1 MRRIELSLSLSNF
14 GIPLLLFFGDE
25 KREHLQGLP
34 GPLLGRDGLL
44 DAALGVDP
52 GGGGG
57 LLHRIGRDFGCGD
70 KGLGRFLAEED
81 RRRVVDGAG
90 ATVAVEI
97 EEGESGGIG
106 LGAGRALEGG
116 AIGAVV
122 VSDGGA
128 FDAHDSVTCR
138 RGVVEVEDVEADR
151 AEEAGVVL
159 EDAVGAEPLEQT
171 PETYVVEE
179 PPLGGAAAAAE
190 ALIGF
195 WKVSLHRHPTRI

>member
-1 MRRIELSLSLSNF
+1 M
-14 GIPLLLFFGDE
+14 
-25 KREHLQGLP
+25 
-34 GPLLGRDGLL
+34 
-44 DAALGVDP
+44 
-52 GGGGG
+52 
-57 LLHRIGRDFGCGD
+57 
-70 KGLGRFLAEED
+70 
-81 RRRVVDGAG
+81 
-90 ATVAVEI
+90 
-97 EEGESGGIG
+97 
-106 LGAGRALEGG
+106 GAGRALEGG
-116 AIGAVV
+116 TIGAVV

-151 AEEAGVVL
+151 AEEAGMIL
-159 EDAVGAEPLEQT
+159 EDAVGAEPLEQP